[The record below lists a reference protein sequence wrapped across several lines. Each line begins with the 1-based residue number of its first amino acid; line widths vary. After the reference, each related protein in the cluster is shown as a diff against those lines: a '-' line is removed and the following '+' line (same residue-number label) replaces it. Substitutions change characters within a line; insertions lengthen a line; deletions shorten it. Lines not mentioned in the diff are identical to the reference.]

1 MFHFSRFYIWG
12 TLAQLL
18 KGHKQHVAGGA
29 HPSAGQSP
37 QLNVY
42 FHQDECRE
50 NCRQAKRGLCNLVLR
65 RRTAAISVPA
75 PEDSLSDRCV
85 GSY

>member
-1 MFHFSRFYIWG
+1 M
-12 TLAQLL
+12 LAQLL
-18 KGHKQHVAGGA
+18 KGHKQYVAGSA
-29 HPSAGQSP
+29 HPSAGQRS
-37 QLNVY
+37 QLKVY
-42 FHQDECRE
+42 FHSDECRG
-50 NCRQAKRGLCNLVLR
+50 NYRQAKKGLYNLVLR